1 MVTEMQQVGMGGQ
14 IRSWRVE
21 YVPQEQITSCATRE
35 TLVLVALQAEMTFV
49 RKLQ

>member
-1 MVTEMQQVGMGGQ
+1 MVTEMQQVGMDGQ

>member
-1 MVTEMQQVGMGGQ
+1 MVTEMQQVGMDGQ

-35 TLVLVALQAEMTFV
+35 TLVLVALQVEMTFV